1 MYYNILKNFENDFAQ
16 GRMRRTE
23 LEILVAGVQT
33 PLHPPP
39 PLRIFLEG
47 RGVCTQAEITED
59 YHSLVEISSYSV

>member
-1 MYYNILKNFENDFAQ
+1 
-16 GRMRRTE
+16 MRRTE
-23 LEILVAGVQT
+23 LEIPVDGVQT
-33 PLHPPP
+33 PLHPRPP

>member
-23 LEILVAGVQT
+23 LEIPVAGVQT

-39 PLRIFLEG
+39 PQDFP
-47 RGVCTQAEITED
+47 
-59 YHSLVEISSYSV
+59 

>member
-1 MYYNILKNFENDFAQ
+1 
-16 GRMRRTE
+16 MRRTE
-23 LEILVAGVQT
+23 LEIPVAGVQT
-33 PLHPPP
+33 PLHPAPPPP